1 MSRTLPIRHPL
12 RGGTEAASTDSAAPT
27 SYAHCAATS
36 ANPAA
41 TVPGCTAGPAA
52 GAAGL
57 AACTATR
64 TAAAAGAPNA
74 ATAAHGAPSSNG
86 ETDETDHIAT
96 ISAAVA
102 HGAHHLS
109 AEHCE
114 VAGQALARRLR
125 CSPHG
130 AG

>member
-27 SYAHCAATS
+27 SYAHCSATS
-36 ANPAA
+36 ANPTA
-41 TVPGCTAGPAA
+41 TVPGCTAPAA
-52 GAAGL
+52 GP

-64 TAAAAGAPNA
+64 TATAAGAPNA
-74 ATAAHGAPSSNG
+74 ATAAHVAPSSNG

-102 HGAHHLS
+102 HHLS

-114 VAGQALARRLR
+114 VAGQALAR
-125 CSPHG
+125 
-130 AG
+130 